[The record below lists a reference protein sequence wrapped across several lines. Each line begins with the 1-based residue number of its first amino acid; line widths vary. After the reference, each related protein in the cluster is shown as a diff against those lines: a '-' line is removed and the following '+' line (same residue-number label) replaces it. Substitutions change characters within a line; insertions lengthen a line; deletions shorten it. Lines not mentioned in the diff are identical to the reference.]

1 MLEIRLTGKEAEDY
15 LQYLSNKENKLM
27 YIPPKPDPESYS
39 EPSRRTFVQTKA
51 VEDKQLLEELQG
63 SSNVSTAKNKA
74 WTIIEDNQI
83 HYAAKEGKASEQSVS
98 RLAKK
103 IGRTESAIRSRAIKL
118 GYRIKH
124 GRVVQ

>member
-1 MLEIRLTGKEAEDY
+1 MLEIRLTGKEAEEYLLY
-15 LQYLSNKENKLM
+15 LQEKSSNKVEEQVVLSHTETG
-27 YIPPKPDPESYS
+27 KP
-39 EPSRRTFVQTKA
+39 FKQTKA

-63 SSNVSTAKNKA
+63 STPVTKNKT

-103 IGRTESAIRSRAIKL
+103 IGRTEAAIRSRAIKL

-124 GRVVQ
+124 SRVIQ

>member
-1 MLEIRLTGKEAEDY
+1 MLEIKLTGKEAEEYLLY
-15 LQYLSNKENKLM
+15 LQEKNNNKVEKQVVLSHTETS
-27 YIPPKPDPESYS
+27 KP
-39 EPSRRTFVQTKA
+39 FKQTKA

-63 SSNVSTAKNKA
+63 STPVTKNKT
-74 WTIIEDNQI
+74 WTVIEDNQI
-83 HYAAKEGKASEQSVS
+83 HYAAKEGKASEQSVA

-103 IGRTESAIRSRAIKL
+103 IGRTEAAIRSRAIKL

>member
-1 MLEIRLTGKEAEDY
+1 MLEIKLTGKEAEEYLLY
-15 LQYLSNKENKLM
+15 LQEKNKSKTEEQVVIPHVETNK
-27 YIPPKPDPESYS
+27 PFK
-39 EPSRRTFVQTKA
+39 QTKA

-63 SSNVSTAKNKA
+63 STPVTKNKA
-74 WTIIEDNQI
+74 WTVIEDNQI
-83 HYAAKEGKASEQSVS
+83 HYAAKEGKASEQSVT

-103 IGRTESAIRSRAIKL
+103 IGRTEAAIRSRAIKL

>member
-1 MLEIRLTGKEAEDY
+1 MLEIKLTGKEAEEY
-15 LQYLSNKENKLM
+15 LQYLSDKENKLK
-27 YIPPKPDPESYS
+27 YGSPKPDSKSYS
-39 EPSRRTFVQTKA
+39 ESDRRTFVQTKA
-51 VEDKQLLEELQG
+51 IEDKQLLKELQG
-63 SSNVSTAKNKA
+63 PSNTSTAKNKT
-74 WTIIEDNQI
+74 WTVIEDNQI

>member
-1 MLEIRLTGKEAEDY
+1 MLEIKLTGKEAEEYLLY
-15 LQYLSNKENKLM
+15 LQEKNNSKVEKQIVLSHTETS
-27 YIPPKPDPESYS
+27 KP
-39 EPSRRTFVQTKA
+39 FKQTKA

-63 SSNVSTAKNKA
+63 STPVTKNKA
-74 WTIIEDNQI
+74 WTVIEDNQI
-83 HYAAKEGKASEQSVS
+83 HYAAKEGKASEQSVT

-103 IGRTESAIRSRAIKL
+103 IGRTEAAIRSRAIKL

>member
-1 MLEIRLTGKEAEDY
+1 MLEIKLTGKEAEEY
-15 LQYLSNKENKLM
+15 LNYLNSRNLKENKEVKTEISIL
-27 YIPPKPDPESYS
+27 PSKP
-39 EPSRRTFVQTKA
+39 FKQTKA

-63 SSNVSTAKNKA
+63 SSNVSTSKNKA
-74 WTIIEDNQI
+74 WTVIEDNQI

>member
-1 MLEIRLTGKEAEDY
+1 MLEIRLTGKEAEEYLLY
-15 LQYLSNKENKLM
+15 LQERNNSKVEEQVVLSHTETS
-27 YIPPKPDPESYS
+27 KP
-39 EPSRRTFVQTKA
+39 FKQTKA

-63 SSNVSTAKNKA
+63 STPITKNKA
-74 WTIIEDNQI
+74 WTVIEDNQI
-83 HYAAKEGKASEQSVS
+83 HYAAKEGKASEQSVV

-103 IGRTESAIRSRAIKL
+103 IGRTEAAIRSRAIKL